1 MSDGRPQD
9 RSLTEAEEAA
19 VEWFVRLQSEASTG
33 DDWAAFERWLDVSP
47 ANALAYEQQE
57 RLWVQLDEV
66 PRQVA
71 PSVDAPIS
79 MAARR
84 DARRSHSTA
93 SRRRW
98 MAGAAAIAA
107 SLVVAVVGVS
117 TLTRTPTES
126 YQTTDGQTRH
136 VVLGDGTQVWMN
148 AGSRVD
154 VRLGRRARQV
164 QMAEGEA
171 VFDVTHDPA
180 RAFLIAAG
188 DRQVRVVGTQFDV
201 RQRAGNFSVSVRRG
215 VVEVRPTASPK
226 TPPIRVTTGQRLSH
240 RSGEAQDVLSV
251 TPSDAA
257 FAWTRGQL
265 IYTDATLAEV
275 AADLSRSLATPVS
288 VADPATGRL
297 RFTGVLML
305 DDKAA
310 VLRRLEAF
318 TPVVAI
324 HNSDGVVLRRR

>member
-1 MSDGRPQD
+1 M
-9 RSLTEAEEAA
+9 EAEEAA
-19 VEWFVRLQSEASTG
+19 IEWFVRLQSDDSTG
-33 DDWAAFERWLDVSP
+33 DDWAAFEHWLNVSP
-47 ANALAYEQQE
+47 ANALAYDRLEH
-57 RLWVQLDEV
+57 LWVQLDEV
-66 PRQVA
+66 SGQVA
-71 PSVDAPIS
+71 PGVDAPIS
-79 MAARR
+79 LAARR
-84 DARRSHSTA
+84 EARRSDHTA
-93 SRRRW
+93 SRRGW
-98 MAGAAAIAA
+98 MAGAAALAA

-117 TLTRTPTES
+117 TVTRTPTES

-148 AGSRVD
+148 AGSRLD

-171 VFDVTHDPA
+171 TFDVTHDPA

-188 DRQVRVVGTQFDV
+188 DRQVRVVGTQFNV
-201 RQRAGNFSVSVRRG
+201 RQRAGSFSVSVRRG
-215 VVEVRPTASPK
+215 VVEVRPTASP
-226 TPPIRVTTGQRLSH
+226 TALPTRVAAGQRLSH
-240 RSGEAQDVLSV
+240 RAGAAQDVLSM
-251 TPSDAA
+251 TSPDAA

-265 IYTDATLAEV
+265 IYTDATLVEV

-288 VADPATGRL
+288 VADPATGQL

-318 TPVVAI
+318 APVVAI
-324 HNSDGVVLRRR
+324 HNRDGVVLRRR